1 MPAPEQRNL
10 HMIHVPLIRWG
21 EPYQSMDVDKV
32 VHFNTGEPIAEVSQ
46 ALPGMVRRDMR
57 KTKAALATFCCV
69 KFPAAT

>member
-1 MPAPEQRNL
+1 
-10 HMIHVPLIRWG
+10 MIHVPLIRWG

-57 KTKAALATFCCV
+57 KTKTARDACV
-69 KFPAAT
+69 RFPAAT